1 MSLAKDNIET
11 TLITDSAVLAM
22 MSRVNKV
29 CACMI
34 ECMCV
39 CVYEL
44 FRWCATV
51 SPPVYTPGHNWDSHS
66 AGRRRVSKMISY
78 WYHSDS
84 VLGKHFV
91 FTTPLLSV
99 WFWSSHEDSTAKVVT
114 LFLLPPPAPLPSL
127 LPHSLKAL
135 NGAHAI
141 SLAAAHH
148 SVPVRTYTHTHTDTL
163 IHMHTYKHTHM
174 HTYKHT
180 HMHTRSHRL
189 TLYLIACMPDM

>member
-1 MSLAKDNIET
+1 MHLRVSMCACVCAAQGQEMAMSLAKDNIET

-66 AGRRRVSKMISY
+66 AGRRRVSKI
-78 WYHSDS
+78 
-84 VLGKHFV
+84 
-91 FTTPLLSV
+91 LLS
-99 WFWSSHEDSTAKVVT
+99 
-114 LFLLPPPAPLPSL
+114 
-127 LPHSLKAL
+127 
-135 NGAHAI
+135 
-141 SLAAAHH
+141 
-148 SVPVRTYTHTHTDTL
+148 
-163 IHMHTYKHTHM
+163 
-174 HTYKHT
+174 
-180 HMHTRSHRL
+180 
-189 TLYLIACMPDM
+189 

>member
-1 MSLAKDNIET
+1 MHLRVSVCACVCAAQGQEMAMSLAKDNIET

-114 LFLLPPPAPLPSL
+114 LFLLPPPAPPPPF
-127 LPHSLKAL
+127 PHTA
-135 NGAHAI
+135 
-141 SLAAAHH
+141 
-148 SVPVRTYTHTHTDTL
+148 
-163 IHMHTYKHTHM
+163 
-174 HTYKHT
+174 
-180 HMHTRSHRL
+180 
-189 TLYLIACMPDM
+189 